1 MFRLFFVLATGVL
14 ALPAAAQTGIATI
27 DSPAAYRQAGLRGPE
42 HARLVNELLRYELRN
57 ARQLVTNRLTLRP
70 DGYSYVIT
78 NRATLAEITG
88 GSYAVTYYNAQNQI
102 LMTRTGP
109 LGGMAPG
116 ASRNQSVSF
125 ARPHDTAR
133 AELTITDL
141 DAE

>member
-1 MFRLFFVLATGVL
+1 MLRLFFVLATGVL

-88 GSYAVTYYNAQNQI
+88 GSYAVTYYNAQNQA
-102 LMTRTGP
+102 LKTSTGP

-125 ARPHDTAR
+125 ARPPDTAR
-133 AELTITDL
+133 AELTITGL

>member
-1 MFRLFFVLATGVL
+1 MFRLFFVLTTAVL
-14 ALPAAAQTGIATI
+14 ALPATAQTGIATI

-88 GSYAVTYYNAQNQI
+88 GSYAVTYYNTQNQI

-125 ARPHDTAR
+125 ARPPDTAR
-133 AELTITDL
+133 AELTITGL